1 MVHKMGIR
9 TGPKV
14 TRKLPTI
21 AKQAVFEPSLFWQ
34 HPCSC
39 YFRPSSI
46 ATTAGKG
53 KNMRLRLIIILAGV
67 LLMVPRLSEAQDYGS
82 SQSEHNA
89 KSSRIKAS
97 MGIMQGNMGLMAE
110 ITDKMQQMMS
120 TGRMSLEQQS
130 HILNMLK
137 QMSRIMREMSVPHGE
152 QVKKRHNRE
161 LQEMRNELDSW

>member
-1 MVHKMGIR
+1 
-9 TGPKV
+9 
-14 TRKLPTI
+14 
-21 AKQAVFEPSLFWQ
+21 
-34 HPCSC
+34 
-39 YFRPSSI
+39 
-46 ATTAGKG
+46 
-53 KNMRLRLIIILAGV
+53 MRLGLIIILVGV
-67 LLMVPRLSEAQDYGS
+67 LLMAPRLSEAQNYGG
-82 SQSEHNA
+82 SQSEHKA
-89 KSSRIKAS
+89 KSSTLKAS
-97 MGIMQGNMGLMAE
+97 MGMMQDNMGLMAE